1 MGYLKALVNQLPNS
15 GSSSP
20 LVTGCL
26 FVFLI
31 FSHFHG
37 LGQFIEF
44 GGGIGALNYSGDLVR
59 GYNLSTVSTATTAHY
74 RMNFN
79 HELSV
84 KWTGV
89 FGNIQ
94 SQESP
99 IDAFAQQRGYSY
111 SMRVGEVS
119 AVIEYHFL
127 DYKHEHS
134 RIKWSPYAFGGFGF
148 ARVLRADERRE
159 DFNRTQAVVPFG
171 IGFKQLLGKRFSI
184 DAEMGFRRTF
194 FDWLDNTSE
203 ADLSV
208 KDYQYG
214 NPNDDDWYSF
224 VGVTLSFII
233 YEIPCPF
240 PYIPNRYMLRAKF
253 R

>member
-1 MGYLKALVNQLPNS
+1 MGYLKAQIRQEPNS
-15 GSSSP
+15 GRSR
-20 LVTGCL
+20 LIIVAY
-26 FVFLI
+26 VFLSNCFI
-31 FSHFHG
+31 FFSASA
-37 LGQFIEF
+37 QFLEF
-44 GGGIGALNYSGDLVR
+44 GGGVGAFNYSGDLIR
-59 GYNLSTVSTATTAHY
+59 GYKIQNVSTATAVHY

-79 HELSV
+79 NELSV
-84 KWTGV
+84 KWSGL
-89 FGNIQ
+89 FGNIE
-94 SQESP
+94 SRESP
-99 IDAFAQQRGYSY
+99 IDAFAQQRAYSY

-119 AVIEYHFL
+119 SVIEYHFL

-148 ARVLRADERRE
+148 TRVLRASERRE
-159 DFNRTQAVVPFG
+159 DFNRTQAVIPFG
-171 IGFKQLLGKRFSI
+171 IGFKHLLGKRFSI

-224 VGVTLSFII
+224 IGVTLSFIL

-240 PYIPNRYMLRAKF
+240 PYVPNKYMLRAKF